1 MHVALKQEDRT
12 YDAPIK
18 LPGAVSLSLEQ
29 QGELTTFYADGIKYY
44 VATSNGGYQGDLEM
58 AQITDEFREKVLGE
72 TKDKNGVLIENSN
85 VETKEFALGFQIDGD
100 AEPTLF
106 WFYNC
111 TATRPNVEAK
121 TISDSKEPD
130 IDKLTISCAASADGT
145 VRAKTTKESYEKVK
159 TNWFT
164 EVYEK
169 DATIE

>member
-1 MHVALKQEDRT
+1 MHVALKQEGGT

-18 LPGAVSLSLEQ
+18 MPGAVSLSLEQ
-29 QGELTTFYADGIKYY
+29 QGELTPFYADGIKYY

-58 AQITDEFREKVLGE
+58 AMITDEFREKVLGE
-72 TKDKNGVLIENSN
+72 EKDQNGVLIENSN
-85 VETKEFALGFQIDGD
+85 AEAKEFALGVQIDGD

-121 TISDSKEPD
+121 TTSDSKEPD
-130 IDKLTISCAASADGT
+130 VDKISISCAASEDGT
-145 VRAKTTKESYEKVK
+145 VRAKTTKESYETVK
-159 TNWFT
+159 TKWFT
-164 EVYEK
+164 EVYKK